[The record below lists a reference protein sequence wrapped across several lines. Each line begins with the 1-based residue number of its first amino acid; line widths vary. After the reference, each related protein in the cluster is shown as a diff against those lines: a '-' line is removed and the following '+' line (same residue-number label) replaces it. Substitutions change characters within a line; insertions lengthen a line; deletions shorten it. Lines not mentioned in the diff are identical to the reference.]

1 MPGVVPVESFLCEGT
16 TLVQFGGV
24 HCCDVYFGSLPDFLD
39 RGASGKKKYF
49 VLPYL
54 PPRSDA
60 SPSIV
65 IVDV

>member
-1 MPGVVPVESFLCEGT
+1 MPGVVPVENFLHEGT
-16 TLVQFGGV
+16 THVQFGGV
-24 HCCDVYFGSLPDFLD
+24 YCYDVYSGSLPDVRD
-39 RGASGKKKYF
+39 RGASGKKKYSE
-49 VLPYL
+49 LLYL